1 MLKILVLGGSGL
13 IGNKILKKFKNQFD
27 IISTHSNNPPSNN
40 IHSIKISLPDDLLV
54 LKNLIEKEKP
64 DVVINAMAYSNLD
77 FCEDHKKDTFLL
89 HVEMTEKISSIC
101 ENNVSK
107 IIFISTDYVFD
118 GKQNEKYNE
127 DDEPNPINYYG
138 HTKAL
143 AEKIVLKNPNNV
155 VLRTS
160 LVYGYGK
167 RVRFM
172 KYVLDSL
179 KNGNEVFAYN
189 DIFNSAT
196 NLEEFV
202 ESIEKVIEKNAN
214 GIFHTSGS
222 TCVTRYDFAKIIAR
236 KFGFDESLIKSISI
250 KESKVKAKRPVKPC
264 LNNSKCS
271 KILGYNFSNIELG
284 VLKVLNEIKNV

>member
-13 IGNKILKKFKNQFD
+13 IGRKILEKFKNQFD

-40 IHSIKISLPDDLLV
+40 THSTKVSLPDDWMI

-64 DVVINAMAYSNLD
+64 DVVINTMAYSNLD
-77 FCEDHKKDTFLL
+77 FCEEHKKDAFSL
-89 HVEMTEKISSIC
+89 HVEMMEKISSIC
-101 ENNVSK
+101 SK
-107 IIFISTDYVFD
+107 TNSKVIFISTDYVFD
-118 GKQNEKYNE
+118 GKQNKKYSE
-127 DDEPNPINYYG
+127 DAEPNPINYYG
-138 HTKAL
+138 STKVL
-143 AEKIVLKNPNNV
+143 AEKIVLKNPNNA

-160 LVYGYGK
+160 LVYGYGE

-179 KNGNEVFAYN
+179 KNGNKVFAYN

-196 NLEEFV
+196 NLDELV
-202 ESIEKVIEKNAN
+202 ESIEKVIEKDAR
-214 GIFHTSGS
+214 GIFHTAGS

-236 KFGFDESLIKSISI
+236 KFGFDESLVKPISI

-264 LNNSKCS
+264 LDNSKCS
-271 KILGYNFSNIELG
+271 KILGYDFSDIESG
-284 VLKVLNEIKNV
+284 VLKVLNDIKNV

>member
-1 MLKILVLGGSGL
+1 MKILVLGGSGL
-13 IGNKILKKFKNQFD
+13 IGNKIFEKFKNRFD

-40 IHSIKISLPDDLLV
+40 THSIKISLPDDLLV
-54 LKNLIEKEKP
+54 LKNLIEKEQP
-64 DVVINAMAYSNLD
+64 DVIINAMAYSNLD

-89 HVEMTEKISSIC
+89 HVEMTEKISLICKNIC
-101 ENNVSK
+101 EK
-107 IIFISTDYVFD
+107 TIFISTDYVFD

-160 LVYGYGK
+160 LIYGYEK

-179 KNGNEVFAYN
+179 KNGNEIFAYN

-196 NLEEFV
+196 NLDEFV

-222 TCVTRYDFAKIIAR
+222 TCVTRYDLAKIIAR

-250 KESKVKAKRPVKPC
+250 KESDAKAKRPVKPC

-284 VLKVLNEIKNV
+284 VLKVLNEIKNI